1 MADTGVVRVGS
12 NVTEDVRV
20 VSGTEVATFGAV
32 AVVSGVAS
40 CWEIFTGTVAGA
52 ETSTG
57 TVVTGGSCAVCSLVA
72 GCTLAV
78 SLHLGWATVTL
89 AMRSSRSRGGKGMG
103 RSRGRGEG

>member
-1 MADTGVVRVGS
+1 MNILTGRAGGALTNKLGVKMADTGVVRVGS
-12 NVTEDVRV
+12 NVTQYVRV

-57 TVVTGGSCAVCSLVA
+57 TVVTGGSCAA
-72 GCTLAV
+72 WWRAAR
-78 SLHLGWATVTL
+78 WRF
-89 AMRSSRSRGGKGMG
+89 RSIWDGPR
-103 RSRGRGEG
+103 